1 MGRGALTFK
10 GESPKKRKKK
20 NKHSTAAVLDHEHK
34 DSAAAA
40 AAAAAPAKLVAADTV
55 TEYPSSTST
64 SVELARRDKPTSSP
78 QLRQGTGHIT
88 TSGTVVTGHDTRF
101 MKEINSGDAVVVNQE
116 MRVVTM
122 RLSDISI
129 NLSSA
134 FTQNYATPVCFQY
147 ICKPRSGPSATAKAE
162 AREKATIE
170 GQHAFD
176 IYKGGSGGS
185 SSGNVGSSELVYRE
199 KTENGSYRIKRVQ
212 VDGSKDRVDLLDLR
226 TKKKSD
232 KYC

>member
-10 GESPKKRKKK
+10 GESPKKKKSK
-20 NKHSTAAVLDHEHK
+20 SKHHAGNPPSAQLAAADGEFT
-34 DSAAAA
+34 DYSAAAA
-40 AAAAAPAKLVAADTV
+40 PVAN
-55 TEYPSSTST
+55 PSSTS
-64 SVELARRDKPTSSP
+64 SSAGAPNSKVAPSQSP
-78 QLRQGTGHIT
+78 QMRQGTGHIT

-101 MKEINSGDAVVVNQE
+101 MKEMNAGDAIVVNHE

-134 FTQNYATPVCFQY
+134 FSQNYATPVSFQY
-147 ICKPRSGPSATAKAE
+147 ICKARQGPGERAMAE

-170 GQHAFD
+170 AEHAFD
-176 IYKGGSGGS
+176 IYKGSGGS
-185 SSGNVGSSELVYRE
+185 SSSKAGPSELVYRE
-199 KTENGSYRIKRVQ
+199 KTEHGSYRIKRVKVDGTQ
-212 VDGSKDRVDLLDLR
+212 VDRGDLLYMR